1 MSDLIQV
8 TRTAHG
14 FTLNG
19 RNVRTWDRDD
29 QPQLISVID
38 AISALKNCCYSTAR
52 SVWQKLSQDL
62 TSNGKITMM
71 KPTRGHTRYD
81 VSK

>member
-8 TRTAHG
+8 ERTANG

-19 RNVRTWDRDD
+19 RNVRTWDREGE
-29 QPQLISVID
+29 PQLISVID
-38 AISALKNCCYSTAR
+38 AISGLKNCCYSTAR
-52 SVWQKLSQDL
+52 SIWQKLSVDF
-62 TSNGKITMM
+62 TSNGKVTMM

-81 VSK
+81 VS